1 MSLARSLGI
10 LLTLILVSCRPAPY
24 PTPTAQSVPT
34 RLPEAVPTIVTTAMA
49 TPRLSVFQASEGCP
63 PGVSYEVS
71 YDADQWLFADDRLS
85 SRQQVGCALWLI
97 PHGTMVSGPM
107 QPGAV
112 SLGGQDWELRHF
124 PSEGLISYLPRS
136 SEACYFFIVY
146 YPFGESE
153 EVVASCQHAAEAVI
167 DSFQLRES
175 D

>member
-10 LLTLILVSCRPAPY
+10 LLTLVVVSCQPAPY
-24 PTPTAQSVPT
+24 PAPTAHSVLT
-34 RLPEAVPTIVTTAMA
+34 LLPETVPTIVPTAMA
-49 TPRLSVFQASEGCP
+49 TTRLSVFQASEGCP
-63 PGVSYEVS
+63 PGVSYEMS
-71 YDADQWLFADDRLS
+71 YDADQWLLNDDRLS
-85 SRQQVGCALWLI
+85 SRQQAGCALWLI

-146 YPFGESE
+146 YPVGEDE
-153 EVVASCQHAAEAVI
+153 EVVASCQQAAEAVI
-167 DSFQLRES
+167 DSFELLV
-175 D
+175 DD